1 MCHCV
6 SVVHSKSYHPFIM
19 LNYAAQLQQ
28 HAVHYTHVLYA
39 LTVIT
44 CDDDTHHYYEYYA
57 TTALKQF
64 KLILSHDN
72 NRMISMDE
80 NGWCINLWYFILH
93 VLLLLKWWSP
103 KWNVPSSLVLELGF
117 SNQQEPQLAHA
128 PRPLFNTLRVRIP
141 VVLIEQSSS

>member
-19 LNYAAQLQQ
+19 LNYAAQLQH

-44 CDDDTHHYYEYYA
+44 RDDDTHHYYEYYA
-57 TTALKQF
+57 ATALKQF

-80 NGWCINLWYFILH
+80 NG
-93 VLLLLKWWSP
+93 
-103 KWNVPSSLVLELGF
+103 
-117 SNQQEPQLAHA
+117 
-128 PRPLFNTLRVRIP
+128 
-141 VVLIEQSSS
+141 

>member
-1 MCHCV
+1 
-6 SVVHSKSYHPFIM
+6 M

-44 CDDDTHHYYEYYA
+44 RDDDTHHYYEYYA

-72 NRMISMDE
+72 NRMISMD
-80 NGWCINLWYFILH
+80 N
-93 VLLLLKWWSP
+93 
-103 KWNVPSSLVLELGF
+103 
-117 SNQQEPQLAHA
+117 A
-128 PRPLFNTLRVRIP
+128 
-141 VVLIEQSSS
+141 LIYGISYYTYCCC